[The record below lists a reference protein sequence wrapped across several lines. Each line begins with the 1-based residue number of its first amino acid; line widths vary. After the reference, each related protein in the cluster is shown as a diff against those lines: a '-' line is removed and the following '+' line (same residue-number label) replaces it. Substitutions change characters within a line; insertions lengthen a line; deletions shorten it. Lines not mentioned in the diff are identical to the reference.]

1 MKKKLILYLSK
12 LDYNCNIPIASTLAW
27 ISRSKG
33 FLFDNYYDSY
43 HQGVHFPGGD
53 SRNLEQGQLTGG
65 PVCGDRHFEEFYFL
79 LHNFDVSVLSTG
91 ETIFSQ
97 IIRNL
102 DLPVITISDR
112 VSVLYSQTFKF
123 FHIPVPADIVMI
135 GSDFGKAL
143 SGLESYLYPEIYY
156 RRAIGVTDSISDD
169 ELADLYQGGG
179 KVYCIYVDEGVINK
193 LVKAKRYDVEIID
206 RLTSTDDYLSITER
220 IAQRWKD
227 KVKGWILGDP
237 TLVAHWLPTACEE
250 GLISLYSIPQEKIV
264 TQLVDLIS
272 SKGKVVYGRQYSDRD
287 FFELSKLNQ
296 CLQVIDPC
304 RPPFQSI
311 KHAGYDWDTNQGKEG
326 FYAPEYSDDELRQFA
341 HEGRILVSLMF
352 WSGMIREIAN
362 FYNLFDLFAMT
373 KLKCGLILTA
383 QSYEYMMHS
392 PVELL
397 TVPVEQ
403 GGVYPLVEPLLGSCG
418 IGVGIESYI
427 AKQRLEEDLR
437 EGLQKILQKVKK
449 ENYMPRGWWA
459 TMDTDLEKLS
469 WAKRPAPF
477 RFLRYS
483 PHAQI
488 RFRAKDK
495 KYNENM
501 HPPEDGASDFKE
513 SNYINRVKKFIQS
526 AGLMK
531 YFEPYRPYEFYRAG
545 QIKRDII
552 NTSESV
558 GFQYMFSKAGFGP
571 KSKVK
576 YVDENFIA
584 LNYTSGQWDGWTPF
598 ETVNDVTDLEKSENA
613 LLRRNKP
620 GWIVSTIDSC
630 LWTFSGEFWKRG
642 NRLYEIA
649 KFCAKGGKS
658 EKLINVRP
666 YTIARY
672 ARIIEE
678 IKG

>member
-12 LDYNCNIPIASTLAW
+12 LDHNCNIPIASTLAW
-27 ISRSKG
+27 ISKTKG

-53 SRNLEQGQLTGG
+53 SRNLDEGKVTGG
-65 PVCGDRHFEEFYFL
+65 TVCGDRHFEEFYFL

-97 IIRNL
+97 IIKNL
-102 DLPVITISDR
+102 DIPIIGVSDR
-112 VSVLYSQTFKF
+112 LSILYSQAFKYLD
-123 FHIPVPADIVMI
+123 IPMPADIVMI

-156 RRAIGVTDSISDD
+156 RQAIGVNDSISDD
-169 ELADLYQGGG
+169 ELADLYQEGG

-193 LVKAKRYDVEIID
+193 LVKARRYDVEVID
-206 RLTSTDDYLSITER
+206 RLKPSDDYLSITER
-220 IAQRWKD
+220 IALRWKD
-227 KVKGWILGDP
+227 KVNGWILGDP

-250 GLISLYSIPQEKIV
+250 GLIALYSIPQEKIV

-272 SKGKVVYGRQYSDRD
+272 SKGRVIYGRQYSDRD
-287 FFELSKLNQ
+287 FFELSKLDQ

-304 RPPFQSI
+304 RPPFQSV
-311 KHAGYDWDTNQGKEG
+311 KHVGYDWDTNQGKEG
-326 FYAPEYSDDELRQFA
+326 FYAPEYSDEELRQFA
-341 HEGRILVSLMF
+341 REGRILVSLMF

-397 TVPVEQ
+397 TVPIQQ
-403 GGVYPLVEPLLGSCG
+403 GGVYPLVEPVLGSCG
-418 IGVGIESYI
+418 IGVGIESFI

-437 EGLQKILQKVKK
+437 EGLLRIRQKVKK

-469 WAKRPAPF
+469 WWNRPAPF

-483 PHAQI
+483 PYLQI
-488 RFRAKDK
+488 RFHAKDK
-495 KYNENM
+495 KYNEDM
-501 HPPEDGASDFKE
+501 HPRKDGASEFKE
-513 SNYINRVKKFIQS
+513 SHYIDKIKSFIQRS
-526 AGLMK
+526 GLMK
-531 YFEPYRPYEFYRAG
+531 YFESYRPYEFYKAG
-545 QIKRDII
+545 QIKKDII
-552 NTSESV
+552 DTAESV
-558 GFQYMFSKAGFGP
+558 GFQYMFSKAGFNP
-571 KSKVK
+571 KSEIKH
-576 YVDENFIA
+576 VDENFIA

-598 ETVNDVTDLEKSENA
+598 ETINDVTDLKKSEHT
-613 LLRRNKP
+613 LLQRNKP

-642 NRLYEIA
+642 NKLYEIA
-649 KFCAKGGKS
+649 EFCAQGGDS
-658 EKLINVRP
+658 QKLVNVKP

-672 ARIIEE
+672 ARIIDG
-678 IKG
+678 IKQ